1 MYGFP
6 LNVSN
11 GVLPHSARIVRAS
24 IFKPASHYLLTGA
37 GLVRVGVRVCLHSY
51 SHVCERVLV
60 SSCSFVVCLFVFL
73 KKENKC
79 PIAKLVSS
87 HASSVLA

>member
-1 MYGFP
+1 M
-6 LNVSN
+6 
-11 GVLPHSARIVRAS
+11 
-24 IFKPASHYLLTGA
+24 
-37 GLVRVGVRVCLHSY
+37 LVCVCACLHSY
-51 SHVCERVLV
+51 SHACERVLV
-60 SSCSFVVCLFVFL
+60 SSCSFVVVVFL